1 MQVFQQELHCS
12 AYRLLGKEEDG
23 SSFTLMGISH
33 FRAFLGGFSRR
44 YSCLRSLHGAA
55 GGASSS
61 LKSVHRN
68 RDGSPHSFVTRR
80 GVIRQLFFPGLYFI
94 QLEQCAQIR
103 DSAPGAAD
111 CSASSCSC
119 ELGFPR
125 GLLRS
130 GLGLS
135 VMVRSSGGTSV
146 RGVRLCLML

>member
-1 MQVFQQELHCS
+1 METISLKWRRDQQLNCTVQVFQQELHCS

-111 CSASSCSC
+111 CSAWGMGMKGELSS
-119 ELGFPR
+119 FF
-125 GLLRS
+125 
-130 GLGLS
+130 S
-135 VMVRSSGGTSV
+135 VV
-146 RGVRLCLML
+146 L